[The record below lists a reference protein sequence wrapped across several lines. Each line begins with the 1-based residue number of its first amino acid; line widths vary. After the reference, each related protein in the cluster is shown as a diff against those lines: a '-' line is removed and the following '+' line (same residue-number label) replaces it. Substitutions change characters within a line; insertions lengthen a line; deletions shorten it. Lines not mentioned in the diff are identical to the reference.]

1 MKILVSAMACNP
13 VTGSEAHFG
22 WAGVRALARE
32 HEVHVLTFDFNR
44 PFISDADRAELPG
57 VTWHF
62 LGRFRG
68 HHPNLVIARL
78 AAWQDTATFQDRQI
92 LPYARTLHAREK
104 FDLAHHLTI
113 SSWRL
118 PSPLWKLGIP
128 LIWGPLGGGESIPRA
143 FHPMLS
149 PATRRME
156 FLRQGHSFFSRYR
169 SSLRTCAN
177 RASTVLAS
185 NPETAVLLR
194 TLRKDGAVNIVS
206 SAFFTPP
213 DVARLQRHLHE
224 KSWQGPLQLFAGG
237 SLEGRKGLAVA
248 LNALA
253 KAKAQG
259 LSFRFRI
266 CGEGPELRHLQS
278 LCARLGITQNV
289 SFERPLSGA
298 AYEEA
303 LHTSHIYLLPS
314 LRENAGLT
322 LMEAMLSGCV
332 PIVAKLGG
340 PGLIVPDSVGFPIDP
355 QNPAQLANDI
365 RTILL
370 RLDSDRHLCRS
381 LADDASA
388 HIAREYSEA
397 RYLSKVYA
405 DLIPLAHRQANS

>member
-22 WAGVRALARE
+22 WAGVRALSRE

-44 PFISDADRAELPG
+44 PFISDADRAELPS

-62 LGRFRG
+62 LGQFRG
-68 HHPNLVIARL
+68 HHPNLLIARL
-78 AAWQDTATFQDRQI
+78 AAWRDTATFQDRLI
-92 LPYARTLHAREK
+92 LHCARTLHSRER

-118 PSPLWKLGIP
+118 PSPLWRLGIP

-143 FHPMLS
+143 FYPMLS
-149 PATRRME
+149 PATRRVE
-156 FLRQGHSFFSRYR
+156 FLRQCHSFFSRYR
-169 SSLRTCAN
+169 RSLRTCAN
-177 RASTVLAS
+177 QASAVLAS
-185 NPETAVLLR
+185 NPETAALLR
-194 TLRKDGAVNIVS
+194 ALRKDGAVNIVS

-213 DVARLQRHLHE
+213 DIARLQRRLNE
-224 KSWQGPLQLFAGG
+224 KSWKGPLQIFAGG

-253 KAKAQG
+253 KAKADG
-259 LSFRFRI
+259 LNFRFRI
-266 CGEGPELRHLQS
+266 CGEGPEHRHLQS
-278 LCARLGITQNV
+278 LCDRLGLTQNV

-303 LHTSHIYLLPS
+303 LHASHIYLLPS

-332 PIVAKLGG
+332 PIVARLGG
-340 PGLIVPDSVGFPIDP
+340 PGVIVTADIGFPLSARNLP
-355 QNPAQLANDI
+355 QLTRDIQSALA
-365 RTILL
+365 
-370 RLDSDRHLCRS
+370 RLDADREFCRT
-381 LADDASA
+381 LALRASS
-388 HIAREYSEA
+388 HIATEYSES
-397 RYLSKVYA
+397 RYLSKVYPNLFSA
-405 DLIPLAHRQANS
+405 NIPTQGS